1 MDISGC
7 SPQPRRRE
15 FDVIVAEDTSR
26 IWRNLAEQSP
36 RLAEQFGTGQ
46 MGIDR
51 DQASVVARVFE
62 MHGRRLQPSRDRG
75 EVQRRARTLPCLV

>member
-1 MDISGC
+1 
-7 SPQPRRRE
+7 
-15 FDVIVAEDTSR
+15 
-26 IWRNLAEQSP
+26 
-36 RLAEQFGTGQ
+36 